1 MEEGKTI
8 INAIEFVREAGIPEA
23 QEEAVPNI
31 LEEVVSFKELM
42 FRYSSAMSTL
52 KTRLEILNEEFSVLK
67 ERTPIQSIKSRLKKP
82 RSIAE
87 KLMRK
92 GLPLTCESIRDNL
105 NDVAG
110 VRVICA
116 FIEDIYEVASML
128 GMQDDI
134 EVLDVRDYIA
144 SPKENGYRSRP
155 EAFAAGG
162 GADPHHCHGFLGEL
176 RASAEIQKRDR
187 ERRRDLGG
195 AESLRR
201 SDHLSGRAHAEYPPQ
216 TDGGGGSAM
225 KAPAPGLFFEMR
237 KLHRL
242 MGVAVLRLDFSQG
255 EFELLGAVHFCEKNG
270 AGISVLAEWM
280 DVSLPAVSRTVRSL
294 EEKGYVVREADSADR
309 RNVTVRLT
317 ERGEKCFY
325 EFDRAVTGFFQRVLA
340 RFTEAEKTALFDL
353 NSRFA
358 EGMREEMD
366 KIKKEVL

>member
-1 MEEGKTI
+1 MEEGRTI
-8 INAIEFVREAGIPEA
+8 ITAIEFVREAGIPEA

-144 SPKENGYRSRP
+144 SPKENGYRSLHLIVSVPVYYSDQKHLQRV
-155 EAFAAGG
+155 EVQIRTIAMDFWASLEHQLKYKKEIANAA
-162 GADPHHCHGFLGEL
+162 EI
-176 RASAEIQKRDR
+176 SAELKACADQITCLDVRMQSIRHKLTGEGDR
-187 ERRRDLGG
+187 
-195 AESLRR
+195 
-201 SDHLSGRAHAEYPPQ
+201 Q
-216 TDGGGGSAM
+216 
-225 KAPAPGLFFEMR
+225 
-237 KLHRL
+237 
-242 MGVAVLRLDFSQG
+242 
-255 EFELLGAVHFCEKNG
+255 
-270 AGISVLAEWM
+270 
-280 DVSLPAVSRTVRSL
+280 
-294 EEKGYVVREADSADR
+294 
-309 RNVTVRLT
+309 
-317 ERGEKCFY
+317 
-325 EFDRAVTGFFQRVLA
+325 
-340 RFTEAEKTALFDL
+340 
-353 NSRFA
+353 
-358 EGMREEMD
+358 
-366 KIKKEVL
+366 